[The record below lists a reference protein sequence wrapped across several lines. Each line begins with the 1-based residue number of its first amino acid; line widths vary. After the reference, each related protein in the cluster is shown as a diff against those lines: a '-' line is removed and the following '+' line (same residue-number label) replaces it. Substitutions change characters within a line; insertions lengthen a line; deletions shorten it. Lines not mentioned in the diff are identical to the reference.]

1 MDTREDMDQGISLVD
16 LYNMVKA
23 NIVLILAITFVTT
36 LLAGIY
42 VFTMTE
48 TKYKSRSELLVLT
61 NIVVK
66 GDEEN
71 PSAQVSP
78 AQLVTTTV
86 TLIKSDAVINKL
98 RDAGNVSIPENL
110 TNDKIKNSITVGST
124 PNDFVVSI
132 TYTSTDK
139 EFAQAMADEL
149 LVTILDYL
157 DEKFPAIS
165 LSDYISRASVPTEDR
180 ANKILYTL
188 VGALIGV
195 AISMVII
202 LLNKLFRNTY
212 NSKEELET
220 GIGIQVLGVIP
231 EYEIK
236 EGIRKWNIIK
246 INFLKEKD

>member
-1 MDTREDMDQGISLVD
+1 M
-16 LYNMVKA
+16 KK
-23 NIVLILAITFVTT
+23 T
-36 LLAGIY
+36 L
-42 VFTMTE
+42 
-48 TKYKSRSELLVLT
+48 
-61 NIVVK
+61 
-66 GDEEN
+66 
-71 PSAQVSP
+71 AQVSP
-78 AQLVTTTV
+78 AQLVTTV

-195 AISMVII
+195 AISIVII

-212 NSKEELET
+212 HSKEELET

-236 EGIRKWNIIK
+236 EGIRK
-246 INFLKEKD
+246 